1 MKLIDITCHPAA
13 SPRLIKLLDNHQA
26 WLYRQADLKDEHKHW
41 IQVTLHDSQ
50 VQQALDQI
58 QEVSQDCPDQVQVM
72 VLEVESVI
80 PEPEANKNDTSEQD
94 GSTTYREQLYQ
105 TIEQN
110 ARLNVNYLVL
120 VALSTVVAA
129 IGMIEDNVAIIIG
142 GMVIAP
148 LLGPNLALGLATA
161 LADLDL
167 MKKSLIS
174 GIAGVGLAIGL
185 AMLISLVVPIDIS
198 VGELQSRTYV
208 ELPAVVLAL
217 ASGAAAA
224 LSVTTGVASVL
235 VGVMVAVALLP
246 PAVVLGLMLVL
257 GHFDLALG
265 AGLLLAVNIVSVN
278 LSSKIVFFLK
288 GIRPRTNV
296 EQQNA
301 KRSLII
307 YFVIWAATLGV
318 LIAAIYL
325 TQFQS
330 ID

>member
-13 SPRLIKLLDNHQA
+13 SPKLRKLLDNHQA
-26 WLYRQADLKDEHKHW
+26 WCFRQAVLKGETTHLL
-41 IQVTLHDSQ
+41 QVTILDSQ
-50 VQQALDQI
+50 VQEVLDQI
-58 QEVSQDCPDQVQVM
+58 QEITQEFPDQVKVM
-72 VLEVESVI
+72 VFEVESVI
-80 PEPEANKNDTSEQD
+80 PEPETPKDNSTEQD
-94 GSTTYREQLYQ
+94 GSITYREQLYQ

-161 LADLDL
+161 LADLEL
-167 MKKSLIS
+167 MKKSLLS

-185 AMLISLVVPIDIS
+185 SMLMALVVPIDIS

-208 ELPAVVLAL
+208 EFPAVVLAL

-246 PAVVLGLMLVL
+246 PAVVFGLMFVL

-288 GIRPRTNV
+288 GIRPRTDV
-296 EQQNA
+296 EQQHA
-301 KRSLII
+301 KRSLVI
-307 YFVIWAATLGV
+307 YFVIWAITLGLLV
-318 LIAAIYL
+318 SAIYL
-325 TQFQS
+325 TQFQA
-330 ID
+330 IN

>member
-13 SPRLIKLLDNHQA
+13 SPKLIKLLDNYQA
-26 WLYRQADLKDEHKHW
+26 WLFRQAVLKGETTHLL
-41 IQVTLHDSQ
+41 QVTLLDSQ
-50 VQQALDQI
+50 VQEVLDQI
-58 QEVSQDCPDQVQVM
+58 QEITQEFPDQVQVM
-72 VLEVESVI
+72 VFEVESVI
-80 PEPEANKNDTSEQD
+80 PEPETPKNNSAEQD

-129 IGMIEDNVAIIIG
+129 IGMVEDNVAIIIG

-161 LADLDL
+161 LADLEL
-167 MKKSLIS
+167 MKKSLVS
-174 GIAGVGLAIGL
+174 GITGVGLAIGL
-185 AMLISLVVPIDIS
+185 SMLMALVVPIDIN
-198 VGELQSRTYV
+198 VGELQSRTNV

-246 PAVVLGLMLVL
+246 PAVVFGLMLVL

-288 GIRPRTNV
+288 GIRPRTDL
-296 EQQNA
+296 EQRHA
-301 KRSLII
+301 KRSLVI
-307 YFVIWAATLGV
+307 YFVIWAITLGLLV
-318 LIAAIYL
+318 SAIYL
-325 TQFQS
+325 TQFQA

>member
-13 SPRLIKLLDNHQA
+13 SPRLIKLLDKHQA

-80 PEPEANKNDTSEQD
+80 PDPEASKNDSSEQD
-94 GSTTYREQLYQ
+94 GSITYREQLYQ

-161 LADLDL
+161 LADLEL

-174 GIAGVGLAIGL
+174 GIAGVSLAIGL
-185 AMLISLVVPIDIS
+185 AMLIALVVPIDIS

-246 PAVVLGLMLVL
+246 PAVVFGLMLVL

-296 EQQNA
+296 EQENA
-301 KRSLII
+301 KRSLMI
-307 YFVIWAATLGV
+307 YFVIWMITLGL

>member
-161 LADLDL
+161 LADLEL

-185 AMLISLVVPIDIS
+185 AMLIALVVPIDIN